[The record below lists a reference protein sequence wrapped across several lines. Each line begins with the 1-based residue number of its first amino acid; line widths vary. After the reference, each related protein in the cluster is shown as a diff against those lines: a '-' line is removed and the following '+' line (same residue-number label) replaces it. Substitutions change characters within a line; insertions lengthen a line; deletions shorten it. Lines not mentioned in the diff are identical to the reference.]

1 MGAARLVTSLTIIR
15 FGGDS
20 ERLGTNVRFRT
31 DLATPAIGVA
41 MHQNDTIATLVTA
54 DHDAV
59 ANARERH
66 ALLAEAR
73 WEIRR
78 QHAAEAVRRLRIH
91 RHGVAVVVQRLGG

>member
-1 MGAARLVTSLTIIR
+1 
-15 FGGDS
+15 
-20 ERLGTNVRFRT
+20 
-31 DLATPAIGVA
+31 
-41 MHQNDTIATLVTA
+41 MHQEDTIATLVSA
-54 DHDAV
+54 DHDLE

-78 QHAAEAVRRLRIH
+78 QHAAEAVRRLAIR